1 MSTKFCP
8 VCKSAGKPESV
19 YTSHFVKD
27 KPGPGGVVVCPHLLK
42 QKCGYCK
49 CTGHTP
55 KFCPKLVGKSRTE
68 TKPAKTKFCPVCK
81 SAGKPESVYTSHFV
95 KDKPGPDGVVV
106 CPHLLQQKCGYC
118 KCTGH
123 TPKFCPK
130 LAERNAQGGGA
141 KGRRSSHTP
150 YRSSHRS
157 DTFPMS
163 ANQRRSVA
171 AAQAATQISDTT
183 FGGGP
188 YTANEMRAAAE
199 MDKMEKTY
207 RHNEGPTWS
216 QVAGRSCAEEPKPL
230 TWGQLSESALSKVNR
245 ICSSCGCTEQDIW
258 NCYNVENNAMLER
271 GSLGYTLPDWI
282 RSQVVEDW
290 APSGM
295 KPKITLE
302 HAKLHGSYANSEEQL
317 HLRLFAQTAYTDE
330 ELESADKALE
340 EEIEFDN
347 HLDLMCIPVLK
358 RSSLTPIC
366 DSSSWASDD
375 E

>member
-27 KPGPGGVVVCPHLLK
+27 KPGPDGVVVCPHLLK

-55 KFCPKLVGKSRTE
+55 KFCPKLLEKSRTE
-68 TKPAKTKFCPVCK
+68 TKSTKTKFCPVCK
-81 SAGKPESVYTSHFV
+81 SVGKSESVYTSHFV

-141 KGRRSSHTP
+141 KARRSSHTP

-171 AAQAATQISDTT
+171 AARAATQRTRST
-183 FGGGP
+183 FGGGA
-188 YTANEMRAAAE
+188 YTANELRAAAA
-199 MDKMEKTY
+199 MDEDG
-207 RHNEGPTWS
+207 EGPKWS
-216 QVAGRSCAEEPKPL
+216 QVASRSYTEEIIPL
-230 TWGQLSESALSKVNR
+230 SWRRNLDEILLSKIDR

-258 NCYNVENNAMLER
+258 NCFNAERRALLER
-271 GSLGYTLPDWI
+271 GSLGSCFPDWI
-282 RSQVVEDW
+282 RWKVVNDW

-302 HAKLHGSYANSEEQL
+302 HAKLHGSYANSEEQV

-347 HLDLMCIPVLK
+347 HLDLMCVPVLK

>member
-27 KPGPGGVVVCPHLLK
+27 KPGPEGVVVCPHLLQ

-55 KFCPKLVGKSRTE
+55 KFCPKLAGKSRTE

-95 KDKPGPDGVVV
+95 KDKPGPEGVVV

-130 LAERNAQGGGA
+130 LAERDAQGGGA

-163 ANQRRSVA
+163 ANQRRSVS
-171 AAQAATQISDTT
+171 AAQAAMEAKQIARST
-183 FGGGP
+183 FGGGT
-188 YTANEMRAAAE
+188 YTANERRRWQA
-199 MDKMEKTY
+199 MDEA
-207 RHNEGPTWS
+207 GGPPTWS
-216 QVAGRSCAEEPKPL
+216 QVADRSYTEEIIPM
-230 TWGQLSESALSKVNR
+230 TWRRNLDKMLLSKVDR
-245 ICSSCGCTEQDIW
+245 ICSSCGCTEQDLW
-258 NCYNVENNAMLER
+258 NCFNAERRELLER
-271 GSLGYTLPDWI
+271 GSVLGSCFPDWI
-282 RSQVVEDW
+282 HWQVVKDW
-290 APSGM
+290 APGPLM
-295 KPKITLE
+295 ITLE
-302 HAKLHGSYANSEEQL
+302 HAKLHGSYANSEEQV

-330 ELESADKALE
+330 ELESADKDLE

-347 HLDLMCIPVLK
+347 HLDLMC
-358 RSSLTPIC
+358 SSSSSILSDTP
-366 DSSSWASDD
+366 SSWASDD